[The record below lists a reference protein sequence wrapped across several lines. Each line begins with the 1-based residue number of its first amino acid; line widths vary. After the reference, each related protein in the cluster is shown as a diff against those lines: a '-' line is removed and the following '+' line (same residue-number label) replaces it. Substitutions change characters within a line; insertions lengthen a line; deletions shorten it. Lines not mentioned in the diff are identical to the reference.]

1 MPIQR
6 EVRQRCGFGCV
17 ICGLPLYE
25 YDHLLGWANVRRHL
39 ADEIT
44 LLCDQHHREKG
55 ANLRPNEIIME
66 ANRIP
71 HNLKTGVSKPYN
83 LHYSGSEC
91 EIVIGGNAFKAADGG
106 YGTVLLPVSVDGTP
120 LLAFVL
126 GDGHLLLN
134 LNVFDE
140 FNQPV
145 LQIKNNQLIQSAA
158 PWDIKLVGRNLIV
171 REAERKILVDI
182 SFEPPHRIIINRG
195 RFLKNGVEILIRPE
209 QVIIANDGAT
219 FSGIMTKNWPAGILI
234 GHMRSGFR
242 RSSRWRECPDTAM
255 IKRSS
260 MNGSRMNSRK
270 WNPHNPWVEKD
281 AADRAFHPKC

>member
-1 MPIQR
+1 MTDDQVPPTSRNIPLPIQR

-25 YDHLLGWANVRRHL
+25 YDHILGWANVRRHI

-55 ANLRPNEIIME
+55 AGLLPNEIIME
-66 ANRIP
+66 ASQNP

-91 EIVIGGNAFKAADGG
+91 EIVIGGNTFKTTDSGH
-106 YGTVLLPVSVDGTP
+106 GTVLLPVSVDGTP

-126 GDGHLLLN
+126 GDGHLLLD
-134 LNVFDE
+134 LNIFDE

-145 LQIKNNQLIQSAA
+145 LLIKNNQLIQSVAS
-158 PWDIKLVGRNLIV
+158 WDIKLTGTNLLV

-182 SFEPPHRIIINRG
+182 SFEPPHRISINRG
-195 RFLKNGVEILIRPE
+195 RFLKNGVEILIRPN
-209 QVIIANDGAT
+209 QVIIANNGAT
-219 FSGIMTKNWPAGILI
+219 FSGIAATNWPAGIVI
-234 GHMRSGFR
+234 GPHEKRISAIISLAR
-242 RSSRWRECPDTAM
+242 VSRYRHEQKFVDEWITNEFE
-255 IKRSS
+255 K
-260 MNGSRMNSRK
+260 
-270 WNPHNPWVEKD
+270 VEP
-281 AADRAFHPKC
+281 A

>member
-1 MPIQR
+1 MIDEQVAPTSRNIPLPIQR

-25 YDHLLGWANVRRHL
+25 YDHLLGWANVHRHL

-55 ANLRPNEIIME
+55 AGLLPNEVIIE

-91 EIVIGGNAFKAADGG
+91 EMVMGGNRFKATDGG
-106 YGTVLLPVSVDGTP
+106 SGTVLLPVSIDGAP
-120 LLAFVL
+120 LLAFIL
-126 GDGHLLLN
+126 RDGHLLLS

-140 FNQPV
+140 FNQAV
-145 LQIKNNQLIQSAA
+145 LQIKDNQLVQSVA
-158 PWDIKLVGRNLIV
+158 PWDIKLVGKNLLV

-182 SFEPPHRIIINRG
+182 SFEPPRRIIIKRG

-209 QVIIANDGAT
+209 QVIIANNGAT
-219 FSGIMTKNWPAGILI
+219 FSGIVATNWPAGILI
-234 GHMRSGFR
+234 GPHEKRISAII
-242 RSSRWRECPDTAM
+242 SLAQVSRYRHDKKFVDEWIADQFEA
-255 IKRSS
+255 
-260 MNGSRMNSRK
+260 
-270 WNPHNPWVEKD
+270 VE
-281 AADRAFHPKC
+281 PT